1 MVSINFEVTV
11 NFTTDV
17 AEYKLFKE
25 IGKLFLKVMQE
36 NGQTDIFALHK
47 AIFG

>member
-1 MVSINFEVTV
+1 MVSIEFEVTV
-11 NFTTDV
+11 NFTTD
-17 AEYKLFKE
+17 AAKYKLFKE
-25 IGKLFLKVMQE
+25 IGKLFLRARQE